1 MIEVTKMVDKSV
13 LEKVDIDLIKEHL
26 PDVERNIFITY
37 CATRQ
42 TRKEDVWEKDGVLYL
57 RIILDFQEV
66 FTSSEEEVLMIM
78 KNTTLK
84 KLIDNNLIC

>member
-26 PDVERNIFITY
+26 PKVERNIFITY

-42 TRKEDVWEKDGVLYL
+42 EREEDMWEKDGILYIRVILNFQKVL
-57 RIILDFQEV
+57 
-66 FTSSEEEVLMIM
+66 TSSEEEVLEMM
-78 KNTTLK
+78 KNATLET
-84 KLIDNNLIC
+84 LNGINLS